1 MAEDEKTERELEWEL
16 FGMAIEDLE
25 KMIRQKSENRNVPMT
40 KVLIDWL
47 EFSQAQLDPKYENVY
62 HILNR
67 IIYLLDE
74 DFIIDN
80 PDKKD

>member
-25 KMIRQKSENRNVPMT
+25 KMIRQKSKNRNTPMT

-47 EFSQAQLDPKYENVY
+47 EFAQAQLDPKYLNVY
-62 HILNR
+62 HTLNR

>member
-1 MAEDEKTERELEWEL
+1 MAEDEKTEREQEWEL

-25 KMIRQKSENRNVPMT
+25 KMIRQKSKNRNTPMT

-47 EFSQAQLDPKYENVY
+47 EFSQAQLDPKYLNVY
-62 HILNR
+62 HTLNR

>member
-25 KMIRQKSENRNVPMT
+25 KMIKQKSENRNVPMT

-62 HILNR
+62 HVLNR

>member
-25 KMIRQKSENRNVPMT
+25 KMIRQKSELRNVPMT

>member
-25 KMIRQKSENRNVPMT
+25 KMIKQKSENRNVPMT

>member
-1 MAEDEKTERELEWEL
+1 MAEDEKTERELEWKL

-25 KMIRQKSENRNVPMT
+25 KMIRQKSEHRNVPMT
-40 KVLIDWL
+40 KVFIDWL

>member
-1 MAEDEKTERELEWEL
+1 M

-25 KMIRQKSENRNVPMT
+25 KMIRQKSKSRNTPMT

-47 EFSQAQLDPKYENVY
+47 EFSQAQLDPKYLNVY
-62 HILNR
+62 HTLNR